1 MKIAILNDYQN
12 VALKMADW
20 SLIPGQPEIIV
31 FNDHMADPI
40 ALVNR
45 LLPFDVICVMR
56 ERTPMTAALIE
67 NLPNLKLIA
76 STGSRNASIDLKA
89 AEARGIKVLH
99 TGYEATATIEFVRA
113 LILGMARNIAGEN
126 LSLKSGGWQTS
137 IGVGLK
143 GKTLGILGLGNIGT
157 PVAQIAKA
165 FGMKVIAWSP
175 NLTTE
180 RAEAAGVEFVSKEA
194 LFKQADFVTIH
205 MVLTAATQGIVG
217 AVEMA
222 MMKPTAYLI
231 NTSRGPLV
239 DEKALIAALNE
250 NKIAGAAVD
259 VYEIEPLPK
268 DHPFRSLKNILATP
282 HLGFVS
288 ESLYRTFYQDTVK
301 NICEWSSVL
310 K

>member
-1 MKIAILNDYQN
+1 
-12 VALKMADW
+12 
-20 SLIPGQPEIIV
+20 
-31 FNDHMADPI
+31 
-40 ALVNR
+40 
-45 LLPFDVICVMR
+45 
-56 ERTPMTAALIE
+56 
-67 NLPNLKLIA
+67 
-76 STGSRNASIDLKA
+76 
-89 AEARGIKVLH
+89 
-99 TGYEATATIEFVRA
+99 
-113 LILGMARNIAGEN
+113 
-126 LSLKSGGWQTS
+126 
-137 IGVGLK
+137 
-143 GKTLGILGLGNIGT
+143 
-157 PVAQIAKA
+157 
-165 FGMKVIAWSP
+165 MKVIAWSP

-194 LFKQADFVTIH
+194 LFKQADFLTIH

-217 AVEMA
+217 AAEMA
-222 MMKPTAYLI
+222 MMKATAYLI

-301 NICEWSSVL
+301 NICEWFSDSKKL
-310 K
+310 